1 MMHRLPPP
9 IAIPIMCGPH
19 IKVSCMPI
27 LLPSRAWGTDNPQ
40 GRYVRRLTPPLFMAT
55 LAIRVHPNNNI
66 QEGGG
71 VLLSGSRQE
80 AGPGLPGHPPHGMR
94 SSMVIG
100 LVSCVWKLTE
110 QRTIT
115 LATPYILTSN
125 ATLDTAMRDTEVPDL
140 IKVANSIVGAG
151 PAASSLEVIGNSNSN
166 NNNDAWDTNS
176 SGSRSSISRNLGS
189 NGIIYLSTMIMEG
202 TKYYLL
208 LLLCYEIMIMA
219 QQIIV
224 EF

>member
-1 MMHRLPPP
+1 
-9 IAIPIMCGPH
+9 
-19 IKVSCMPI
+19 
-27 LLPSRAWGTDNPQ
+27 
-40 GRYVRRLTPPLFMAT
+40 
-55 LAIRVHPNNNI
+55 
-66 QEGGG
+66 

-189 NGIIYLSTMIMEG
+189 NGIIYLSTVIMEG

-224 EF
+224 EFWTKKQGGKKSNAIMIPLLKSNELTILCWPWVLVGTMRSIGKRIDKRSVCHDP